1 MEEPMNTKRLHR
13 ALSIAV
19 LLGALVALGHAVDSA
34 EAATFTVTSSADS
47 YGSCPSKPL
56 EPSLRPGCT
65 LRSAIMQVNA
75 QPAGTGPHRINFSI
89 GYGNVSIDVNNTGL
103 GPLPKITQPV
113 FIDGQSQQRAV
124 KCGPGF
130 PGFPGCQN
138 FVPCVVPCVVI
149 NGTGVAGNSNG
160 LELSFGSS
168 GSTVR
173 NLVINNFLLG
183 TGIRVQ
189 SSSNFIQGNYIG
201 TDATGTFKQTSKMDN
216 GVLIIGGAGY
226 NTVGGTGVRNVISGN
241 KQGVVIDATGLTD
254 PFVFMASR
262 TFNQVLGNYIGTNA
276 AASGVLGNDLYG
288 VYIKDASANTVGGGN
303 VIGGNDVGV
312 KVATTGAIPMR
323 TNQVKDNFIGTAANG
338 TTELQNGHDGINILG
353 MVDSTTVQ
361 GNLVKF
367 NLVRGIKIGSGSTM
381 NYVQNNTSLESGVR
395 DMEDENTT
403 CVNTWYMNVFE
414 TLYDASYAASGIYC
428 IN

>member
-1 MEEPMNTKRLHR
+1 MNTKPLHR

-19 LLGALVALGHAVDSA
+19 LLIALVAFGHAVDSA

-56 EPSLRPGCT
+56 EPALRPGCT

-89 GYGNVSIDVNNTGL
+89 GYGNVSIDVNSTGL
-103 GPLPKITQPV
+103 GSLPKITQPV

-130 PGFPGCQN
+130 PSFPGCQN
-138 FVPCVVPCVVI
+138 FVPCVVPCIVI
-149 NGTGVAGNSNG
+149 NGVGVAASSNG

-173 NLVINNFLLG
+173 NLVINNFYLG

-189 SSSNFIQGNYIG
+189 NSSSNFIQGNYIG

-216 GVLIIGGAGY
+216 GVLIIGGAAY
-226 NTVGGTGVRNVISGN
+226 NTVGGAGVRNVISGN
-241 KQGVVIDATGLTD
+241 KNGVVIDATGVTD
-254 PFVFMASR
+254 PYIFMASR

-276 AASGVLGNDLYG
+276 AASGALGNDSFG

-312 KVATTGAIPMR
+312 NVATTGAIPMR
-323 TNQVKDNFIGTAANG
+323 YNQVRDNFIGTAANG
-338 TTELQNGHDGINILG
+338 TTDLHNGHDGVNILG
-353 MVDSTTVQ
+353 VVDSTNVQ
-361 GNLVKF
+361 GNVVKF
-367 NLVRGIKIGSGSTM
+367 NLVRGIKVGNGSTL
-381 NYVQNNTSLESGVR
+381 NYIQTNTSLANGLR

-414 TLYDASYAASGIYC
+414 TQYDASQSDCIY
-428 IN
+428 